1 MVYVIK
7 LFLVTFGMF
16 YGQLIVAANGSI
28 LDQLSK
34 VPMPE
39 NHVSLLAEILSE
51 YQQECDRISLSNL
64 YFSEVDTVAEL
75 YINPR
80 SIYRMKIHKSG
91 LEATIFYASLD
102 CGRLGDVWGAT
113 GAIKVFVL
121 VNDLVFEN
129 WLSAPPETVILEGKE
144 VVLILPLLRDD
155 CNVLDTQSII
165 ETSDGCY
172 GAIIW
177 NEDIES
183 FFGHGYPLRL

>member
-7 LFLVTFGMF
+7 FFLVTFGML

-113 GAIKVFVL
+113 GAIKAFVL
-121 VNDLVFEN
+121 VDDLVFEN
-129 WLSAPPETVILEGKE
+129 WLSAPPETVILDDKE

-155 CNVLDTQSII
+155 CNNLDNQSII

-172 GAIIW
+172 GAVIW
-177 NEDIES
+177 NEEIES

>member
-7 LFLVTFGMF
+7 FFLVTFGML
-16 YGQLIVAANGSI
+16 YGQLIVAANSSI

-102 CGRLGDVWGAT
+102 CGCLGDVSGAT
-113 GAIKVFVL
+113 GAIKAFVL
-121 VNDLVFEN
+121 VDDLVFEN
-129 WLSAPPETVILEGKE
+129 WLSAPPETVILEDKE

-155 CNVLDTQSII
+155 CNNLDNQVS
-165 ETSDGCY
+165 
-172 GAIIW
+172 
-177 NEDIES
+177 
-183 FFGHGYPLRL
+183 